1 MIFINN
7 DELVNLKIQLEKEE
21 RAKQVSEIIPEE
33 LHILCKKA
41 ENKEIFSIEEQ
52 IDYARFKGI
61 EISKSDEDDVRD
73 ILLNRTYYFKVT
85 AYRKN
90 FEKDINGKY
99 KDLSFIKL
107 ADLAKIDMYLRMILS
122 RMIFELEH
130 SLKTLLIS
138 SITNSLTEDG
148 YTIVEEYDSYMQ
160 KEYINRQRK
169 NGDNRLEK
177 EILYEYT
184 QASKKILDKVKGKH
198 GYDFDFYHHHYDR
211 LSIWALLEVMTLGN
225 LERFINFYFKKEYF
239 AYRGLK
245 TANQLL
251 KYVTNVRNAAAH
263 SRPLIYNIVE
273 PFQYGRSGNE
283 LKNRR
288 PVIQLTQF
296 ATKAGVEADLSTKAL
311 TNMKMNDIVATL
323 YLHEKYV
330 KTQKLKTKN
339 SEELKELLKRMK
351 VHAHMYEKNYELVE
365 MYHFFEKI
373 VLEYGKL
380 NA

>member
-1 MIFINN
+1 
-7 DELVNLKIQLEKEE
+7 
-21 RAKQVSEIIPEE
+21 
-33 LHILCKKA
+33 
-41 ENKEIFSIEEQ
+41 
-52 IDYARFKGI
+52 
-61 EISKSDEDDVRD
+61 
-73 ILLNRTYYFKVT
+73 
-85 AYRKN
+85 
-90 FEKDINGKY
+90 
-99 KDLSFIKL
+99 
-107 ADLAKIDMYLRMILS
+107 
-122 RMIFELEH
+122 
-130 SLKTLLIS
+130 
-138 SITNSLTEDG
+138 
-148 YTIVEEYDSYMQ
+148 
-160 KEYINRQRK
+160 
-169 NGDNRLEK
+169 
-177 EILYEYT
+177 
-184 QASKKILDKVKGKH
+184 
-198 GYDFDFYHHHYDR
+198 
-211 LSIWALLEVMTLGN
+211 EVMTLGN

-339 SEELKELLKRMK
+339 SEEL
-351 VHAHMYEKNYELVE
+351 
-365 MYHFFEKI
+365 
-373 VLEYGKL
+373 
-380 NA
+380 